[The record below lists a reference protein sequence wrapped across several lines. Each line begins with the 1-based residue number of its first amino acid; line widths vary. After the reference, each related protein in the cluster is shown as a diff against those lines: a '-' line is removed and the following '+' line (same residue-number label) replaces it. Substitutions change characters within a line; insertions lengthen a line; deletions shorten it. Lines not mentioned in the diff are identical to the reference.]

1 MVGDVGHTLH
11 DSPPVWCLLFNIQ
24 FSVCKINVLFFP
36 ARDKGLRW
44 GEKKG
49 RTCISKH
56 EERSSNVIAYYFN
69 SFMDKKAREGER
81 TEEIQ

>member
-1 MVGDVGHTLH
+1 MQDK
-11 DSPPVWCLLFNIQ
+11 CLIL
-24 FSVCKINVLFFP
+24 S
-36 ARDKGLRW
+36 RKGQEIKM